1 MDEHPGRSSAQE
13 RAVEQAEVIADS
25 SLTLVF
31 RPDDLQ
37 HDASPE
43 RVRELSRAIDDVV
56 LDASDFEHV
65 TLYSGSGE
73 IMFSTEDGNIGQ
85 RLAGERARVRAA
97 YHGDPQVAI
106 VDDTLSVLV
115 GLRFPSGV
123 GGVGAVELSRP
134 ADDITSAAGPW
145 RTNMFFLAGRSSSC
159 SSRPALLRGAGGR
172 PRLRARGPRPR
183 DPVAAAR
190 PARAAAIE
198 APRPGLK
205 EEAEARRRAESRAQ
219 EAEQRLTLLQDQ
231 YRATLEELQATQR
244 IVRDQPPGNDRVLE
258 ERAVKA
264 ERPAPSSSGCTASPR
279 SATGSP
285 ASSSRG
291 GTRSSDRAARS

>member
-1 MDEHPGRSSAQE
+1 M
-13 RAVEQAEVIADS
+13 
-25 SLTLVF
+25 
-31 RPDDLQ
+31 
-37 HDASPE
+37 
-43 RVRELSRAIDDVV
+43 V

-73 IMFSTEDGNIGQ
+73 IMFSTEDGSIGQ
-85 RLAGERARVRAA
+85 RLAGERARVRATTA
-97 YHGDPQVAI
+97 TRRYRIDG
-106 VDDTLSVLV
+106 TLSVLV

-145 RTNMFFLAGRSSSC
+145 RTMFFLAG
-159 SSRPALLRGAGGR
+159 ALVLVFFAAGAPSWRGSGGDAASESGIR
-172 PRLRARGPRPR
+172 VPY
-183 DPVAAAR
+183 PVAAAR
-190 PARAAAIE
+190 PRPRSGRSRRRGRAS
-198 APRPGLK
+198 RKGG
-205 EEAEARRRAESRAQ
+205 RRRAESRAQ

-244 IVRDQPPGNDRVLE
+244 IIRDQPPGNDRVLE
-258 ERAVKA
+258 ERRSGRGRRRV
-264 ERPAPSSSGCTASPR
+264 PSSSGTASSPP

-291 GTRSSDRAARS
+291 GTRSSGRVARS